1 MRQLIPL
8 RRLVEEAEEQGDDL
22 DSLFIDRDD
31 IVEIDE
37 DTAED

>member
-8 RRLVEEAEEQGDDL
+8 RRLVEESEEQGENL

-31 IVEIDE
+31 VVEIDE
-37 DTAED
+37 EPAEG